1 VEARLPRD
9 EEGRFI
15 TEEEESDV
23 VHDLLA
29 YLAEQMIEMNRE
41 KNREIKSFLEWLER
55 EIGAKIDDLSN
66 KTKLRQYHELDF
78 NELLG
83 ILKKNRK
90 KLSVNLSKRQF
101 QTSLKDE
108 FEQSLSKLKPLMDR
122 IERTDWLIDQVVY
135 RLYGLTEEEVRVVEG
150 GIK

>member
-1 VEARLPRD
+1 
-9 EEGRFI
+9 
-15 TEEEESDV
+15 
-23 VHDLLA
+23 
-29 YLAEQMIEMNRE
+29 MNRE

-78 NELLG
+78 NELLV
-83 ILKKNRK
+83 ILKKNKK
-90 KLSVNLSKRQF
+90 KLSVNLSSRQF
-101 QTSLKDE
+101 QTNLRDE

-122 IERTDWLIDQVVY
+122 IGRTDRLIDQVVY

-150 GIK
+150 